1 MTKRINQCKVVA
13 ESIIEA
19 ALLAIKALLDFS
31 VQKCF
36 EKKKYFYIIL
46 YIDIKNK
53 KYIILMYLQV
63 KNIFKK

>member
-1 MTKRINQCKVVA
+1 VTKRINQCKVVA

-36 EKKKYFYIIL
+36 EKFFFWVFLDFLIY
-46 YIDIKNK
+46 
-53 KYIILMYLQV
+53 
-63 KNIFKK
+63 